1 MFILSRQE
9 KIVLLF
15 IIAII
20 IIIFGWKLYL
30 QEKSSIS
37 IISAN
42 QENRE
47 ISLSTEENAN
57 EGICIIH
64 ISGAVQQPGVYQL
77 SNGERIID
85 AVKVAGGVTEKANL
99 DAVNLAAHL
108 HDGQRIIIPYISEG
122 VDDVLNATVEEN
134 LISRGLNFSQSSS
147 LLNINIATA
156 RELESLPGI
165 GTILAERIVEY
176 RKDNGIFRKIEDVKN
191 VPGIGEKK
199 YEAMKE
205 MITTY

>member
-1 MFILSRQE
+1 LFILSRQE
-9 KIVLLF
+9 KIILLF
-15 IIAII
+15 IIAVI

-42 QENRE
+42 QENKE
-47 ISLSTEENAN
+47 VSLSTEENTN

-77 SNGERIID
+77 SNGKRIID

-108 HDGQRIIIPYISEG
+108 HDGQMIIIPYIREG
-122 VDDVLNATVEEN
+122 VDDDLNATVEEN
-134 LISRGLNFSQSSS
+134 LISRGYNSYHNSS

-176 RKDNGIFRKIEDVKN
+176 RKNNGIFRKVEDIKN

>member
-9 KIVLLF
+9 KIILLF
-15 IIAII
+15 IIAVI

-42 QENRE
+42 QENKE
-47 ISLSTEENAN
+47 VSLSTEENTN

-77 SNGERIID
+77 SNGKRIID

-108 HDGQRIIIPYISEG
+108 HDGQMIIIPYIREG
-122 VDDVLNATVEEN
+122 VDDDLNATVEEN
-134 LISRGLNFSQSSS
+134 LISRGYNSYHNSS

-176 RKDNGIFRKIEDVKN
+176 RKNNGIFRKVEDIKN